1 MRARELNGTLRPAM
15 LRLLALLALLSA
27 VLSCGGDTPTES
39 SAFSGTFD
47 LVTVDSAML
56 PRLETITLSLD
67 TLYIT
72 GGEIRALSRGRLS
85 LVQRVRWHRRVGGP
99 LSEQPDT
106 VITSYRLSG
115 TQLLI
120 DYTNSV
126 PHGPYKYTATFDGT
140 AIVVQS
146 GVRIIQAGSPRREHR
161 YQRR

>member
-1 MRARELNGTLRPAM
+1 MHRP
-15 LRLLALLALLSA
+15 LALFFLLFT
-27 VLSCGGDTPTES
+27 VLSCGGDSPTEN

-47 LVTVDSAML
+47 LVKVDSTLL
-56 PRLETITLSLD
+56 PRLETITVNSD

-85 LVQRVRWHRRVGGP
+85 LVQRVRWHRRAVGP
-99 LSEQPDT
+99 TSEQLDT

-120 DYTNSV
+120 DYPNSI
-126 PHGPYKYTATFDGT
+126 PHGPYTDTANFDGT
-140 AIVVQS
+140 TLVVQGS
-146 GVRIIQAGSPRREHR
+146 VRILQAGYARRVHR

>member
-1 MRARELNGTLRPAM
+1 MHRSLAPFC
-15 LRLLALLALLSA
+15 LLFT
-27 VLSCGGDTPTES
+27 VLSCGGDSPTEN

-47 LVTVDSAML
+47 LVTVDSTLL
-56 PRLETITLSLD
+56 PRLETITPSMD
-67 TLYIT
+67 TLYLT

-99 LSEQPDT
+99 LSEQVDT

-120 DYTNSV
+120 DYPNSV
-126 PHGPYKYTATFDGT
+126 PHGPYTDTATLDPD
-140 AIVVQS
+140 AIVVQAPTR
-146 GVRIIQAGSPRREHR
+146 VLQAGSSRRVHR

>member
-1 MRARELNGTLRPAM
+1 MH
-15 LRLLALLALLSA
+15 RLLALLALLSA
-27 VLSCGGDTPTES
+27 VLSCGGDSPTEG

-47 LVTVDSAML
+47 LVTVDGAML
-56 PRLETITLSLD
+56 PRLEAIYPSMD
-67 TLYIT
+67 TLFVT

-85 LVQRVRWHRRVGGP
+85 QVQRLRLHRRVGGP

-120 DYTNSV
+120 DYPNSV
-126 PHGPYKYTATFDGT
+126 PHGPYTDTATFDGT

-146 GVRIIQAGSPRREHR
+146 GVRIMQAGSTRRVHR

>member
-1 MRARELNGTLRPAM
+1 MHRP
-15 LRLLALLALLSA
+15 LVLFCLLCPL
-27 VLSCGGDTPTES
+27 LSCGGGSPTEN

-47 LVTVDSAML
+47 LVTVDGAML
-56 PRLETITLSLD
+56 PRLEAIYPSMD
-67 TLYIT
+67 TLFVT

-85 LVQRVRWHRRVGGP
+85 QVQRLRLHRRVGGP

-120 DYTNSV
+120 DYPNSV
-126 PHGPYKYTATFDGT
+126 PHGPYTDTATFDGT

-146 GVRIIQAGSPRREHR
+146 SVQIMQAGSTRRAHR